1 MFSWNHWNG
10 VLSASLPAAGSSS
23 ESVVGLPPG
32 KRVRGKALAR
42 SRTYG
47 YQSGGGLHFG
57 GGVPWLVRFGQ
68 LAVTAAGRGTLLP
81 SQTADIHVS
90 ASRRTR
96 FPSVA
101 SHCESLT
108 ARGVACTC
116 VHPSQRPATYRLLA
130 LGVRG
135 TPNAMSCTRIR
146 AGGEKR
152 TCVEAQARVVWFDGA
167 RAGRRNSRKCTIR
180 NGIAD

>member
-1 MFSWNHWNG
+1 MSATLEPLKWGSQRLCLLEAVLASPSWAYLRGMRGNG
-10 VLSASLPAAGSSS
+10 SVAALS
-23 ESVVGLPPG
+23 
-32 KRVRGKALAR
+32 RT
-42 SRTYG
+42 RTYG

-57 GGVPWLVRFGQ
+57 GGVPWMVRFGQ

-96 FPSVA
+96 FPSLRVT
-101 SHCESLT
+101 T
-108 ARGVACTC
+108 ARVVAC
-116 VHPSQRPATYRLLA
+116 VHPSQHPATYRLLA

-135 TPNAMSCTRIR
+135 GPNAMSCTRIR

-152 TCVEAQARVVWFDGA
+152 TCVEARARAVWFDGA

-180 NGIAD
+180 SGIAD